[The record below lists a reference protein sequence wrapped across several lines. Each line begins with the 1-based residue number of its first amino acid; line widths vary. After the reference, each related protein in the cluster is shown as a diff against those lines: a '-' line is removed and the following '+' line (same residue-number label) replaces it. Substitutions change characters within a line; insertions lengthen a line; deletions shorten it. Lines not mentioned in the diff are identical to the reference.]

1 MALKARSLT
10 VEKTRKFHLW
20 LVISRTQ
27 GAKVAARAAAAAAA
41 AAAAGAA
48 ASAHRLRKPG
58 FVTSLRWQ
66 NLWLPPVVNTR
77 GNKIFQKHPWL
88 P

>member
-41 AAAAGAA
+41 AAAGAA

-58 FVTSLRWQ
+58 FVTSLAE
-66 NLWLPPVVNTR
+66 LVVTTR
-77 GNKIFQKHPWL
+77 G
-88 P
+88 

>member
-27 GAKVAARAAAAAAA
+27 GAKVAARAAARGGRTCGYRTSTVTPVATIDSLAADMGLMRATY
-41 AAAAGAA
+41 
-48 ASAHRLRKPG
+48 LD
-58 FVTSLRWQ
+58 V
-66 NLWLPPVVNTR
+66 
-77 GNKIFQKHPWL
+77 
-88 P
+88 

>member
-20 LVISRTQ
+20 LVISCTQ

-41 AAAAGAA
+41 AAAAGGGGGGGRGGCVCSQAA
-48 ASAHRLRKPG
+48 
-58 FVTSLRWQ
+58 
-66 NLWLPPVVNTR
+66 
-77 GNKIFQKHPWL
+77 
-88 P
+88 

>member
-41 AAAAGAA
+41 ARAWAAAGWAA
-48 ASAHRLRKPG
+48 AAEPRAMAGDLEG
-58 FVTSLRWQ
+58 
-66 NLWLPPVVNTR
+66 
-77 GNKIFQKHPWL
+77 
-88 P
+88 

>member
-27 GAKVAARAAAAAAA
+27 GAKVAARA
-41 AAAAGAA
+41 GA
-48 ASAHRLRKPG
+48 RGGRTCGYQP
-58 FVTSLRWQ
+58 WC
-66 NLWLPPVVNTR
+66 NTR
-77 GNKIFQKHPWL
+77 GNKFQPETPVVTTKGRGL
-88 P
+88 VSCFVLSRD